1 MNTIWTKM
9 FWMGAGE
16 RSIKS
21 AIQGFFT
28 GAGMSVVATQVGD
41 GAGVLLIDVPWLL
54 GLNTAAV
61 MAIFSLGT
69 SIGNANFTAG
79 VHTEESRQIPA

>member
-1 MNTIWTKM
+1 MNTIWTRA
-9 FWMGAGE
+9 FWQGAGE

-21 AIQGFFT
+21 AVQGFFT

-41 GAGVLLIDVPWLL
+41 GAGVMLIDVPWLL
-54 GLNTAAV
+54 GINTAVV
-61 MAIFSLGT
+61 MAIFSFGT

-79 VHTEESRQIPA
+79 INTEESRQTPA